1 MFGLTSVAKGLWWYR
16 KNSTGLCPATL
27 KTDQQLTWSKN
38 CSMDTRAQ
46 KSQQQ
51 SPVLLGVGLSLLL
64 SSGNGITQ
72 TNSPGIDLFA
82 LEGWWRFDDPEL
94 AWGCN
99 DTDNQY
105 RVAIGRWGW
114 NDATTEIDFGSVS
127 EYRVGLYDSRCIL
140 NIEPVGGTTAV
151 LQSKCVG
158 EEGEEISGLTVIRVD
173 DVDHI
178 EVQLPLSSSMKLA
191 RCP

>member
-1 MFGLTSVAKGLWWYR
+1 
-16 KNSTGLCPATL
+16 
-27 KTDQQLTWSKN
+27 
-38 CSMDTRAQ
+38 MDNRAQ
-46 KSQQQ
+46 KSQ
-51 SPVLLGVGLSLLL
+51 SRSVVLLGVGLSLLL
-64 SSGNGITQ
+64 SSGTGVTQ

-99 DTDNQY
+99 DTDNKY
-105 RVAIGRWGW
+105 RVAIGRWGRD
-114 NDATTEIDFGSVS
+114 DATNEIVFGRVS

-158 EEGEEISGLTVIRVD
+158 EEGEEINGLTVIRVD
-173 DVDHI
+173 DIDHI
-178 EVQLPLSSSMKLA
+178 EVQLPVSGTMKLVC
-191 RCP
+191 CP